1 MNKEIV
7 VHIYNG
13 IFGSVQS
20 LSCVVLLQP
29 HGLFFNDAILFF
41 FYDKILFLLQKEYA
55 GMAKGL
61 EDRDQNWAVT
71 GLIFGRWE

>member
-1 MNKEIV
+1 ME
-7 VHIYNG
+7 Y
-13 IFGSVQS
+13 SVQFS
-20 LSCVVLLQP
+20 HSVVLYSCNLMDF
-29 HGLFFNDAILFF
+29 FFNDAILFF
-41 FYDKILFLLQKEYA
+41 FYDTILFLLQKEYA